1 MNGSRNLREAANQMY
16 GLPAPASSS
25 MTDDVIRWHLSGFDQ
40 AGQPF
45 VAGIYPMLLDETC
58 FFLAVDF
65 DVHPIGTGDNK
76 LARSSNQ
83 SPDLRADIGQLVRR
97 HFALTFR
104 FPDAPI
110 HAFDLIGEY
119 DAGNRRRDGYFKGIA
134 LHLRRH
140 GTAEHEA
147 CLAVIGD
154 RTQDESGPVT
164 GLF

>member
-1 MNGSRNLREAANQMY
+1 MNGSRNLREAANPMY

-25 MTDDVIRWHLSGFDQ
+25 MTDDVIRWQ
-40 AGQPF
+40 F

-58 FFLAVDF
+58 FSLAVDF
-65 DVHPIGTGDNK
+65 EVHPIGTGDNK

-83 SPDLRADIGQLVRR
+83 RPDLRADIGQLVRR

-104 FPDAPI
+104 FSDAPI

-164 GLF
+164 GLLSSCVRTEV